1 MAHRTPKINDTVKF
15 TDQQQAILND
25 AVEQLMEA
33 GGLTALTQAHFN
45 EAMKI
50 VAQRFINAA
59 LQGELEH
66 HLTREDENLNEEES
80 SAERV
85 ENKRNGY
92 SKKTLHGN
100 KGDLEIQVPRLVP
113 KHSRHFN
120 DFDDAIIDLY
130 GRGLSTRE
138 ITEYIRSQCPKSIFF
153 LEASSLPPFSD
164 AEATPSAGH
173 GETGLS
179 SATLVA
185 FHPEDEG
192 GRSRTISAPKEKY
205 RRKTLDFL
213 SSGLR
218 LPRSFS
224 ILG

>member
-59 LQGELEH
+59 LQGELKH
-66 HLTREDENLNEEES
+66 HLTQEDENLNEEES

-92 SKKTLHGN
+92 SKKTLHT
-100 KGDLEIQVPRLVP
+100 PLV
-113 KHSRHFN
+113 F
-120 DFDDAIIDLY
+120 IEQLVE
-130 GRGLSTRE
+130 GLRQTK
-138 ITEYIRSQCPKSIFF
+138 IPHIGF
-153 LEASSLPPFSD
+153 
-164 AEATPSAGH
+164 AEAIYD
-173 GETGLS
+173 L
-179 SATLVA
+179 
-185 FHPEDEG
+185 
-192 GRSRTISAPKEKY
+192 RTQV
-205 RRKTLDFL
+205 
-213 SSGLR
+213 LR
-218 LPRSFS
+218 DLPRARKVAA
-224 ILG
+224 G